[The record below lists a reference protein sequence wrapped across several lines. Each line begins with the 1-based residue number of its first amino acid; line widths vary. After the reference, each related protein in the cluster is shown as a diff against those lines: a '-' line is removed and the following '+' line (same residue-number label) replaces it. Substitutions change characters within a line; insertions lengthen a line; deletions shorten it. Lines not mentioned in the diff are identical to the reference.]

1 MADPEKYKAWLDSNS
16 DKAGTPDYVKVSE
29 AYAQAQDTPYSDVSG
44 PTGAGMTPAMRDE
57 QSATDPNSFGNI
69 ARRAVAGRLANIPD
83 FGIALANLGSKYGV
97 FPETKLPYISPMIV
111 KAAGGLDMPAD
122 APWWQRV
129 GEGMLSMSPTA
140 FIKSP
145 VKTLASTAGAI
156 GGAEGGAALGNAI
169 GVDPELLSIVG
180 GVTGGHARTL
190 VPDAGR
196 ASTAAL
202 YRNSGK
208 DNAGAIYDA
217 AVRTGTTPTG
227 AMLGNQAVQRLEQ
240 VLERQPGSGP
250 TIVAARE
257 QARNQFTNAARG
269 VPEAAGATM
278 REPTDIARATQ
289 ATTGEALAGLEER
302 NSSRQQQMQDQIG
315 PNTPINVAAVDR
327 TMSRLIDPTVSP
339 LETGEH
345 PSIQAKLDNLRAM
358 YQPPDPTNPAVQG
371 PPSPEVRQAPFVNWR
386 NNLLRSND
394 GAPPMTRN
402 ASTPITQDARQA
414 YRDTAIANG
423 VPPHQYDVT
432 QMLSRML
439 NDPGGHR
446 DTLGP
451 LAPPERPAPA
461 PLPPIEN
468 PKGVTDLS
476 TVFNRLPSLTD
487 PQGMQNLRGSV
498 NAGLGVTAG
507 EPRIND
513 IFASRI
519 NDLLDKTL
527 LKREESALGPI
538 NYADTLRKDVD
549 PQALS
554 QSVGPQGAQ
563 TLQDVAT
570 LSRAFHR
577 PTVSG
582 GGTRSIMDVVN
593 NTRRAATPLA
603 AGALSL
609 LLGHDPGAAAGIGAT
624 ALGVSEAL
632 NRLGPI
638 DRMRTAMLNS
648 PSAGAAMAG
657 RPVPYTGIDI
667 NDIRSTLKALEAS
680 TPYGP
685 PQAQAQ

>member
-1 MADPEKYKAWLDSNS
+1 MADPEKYKSWLDSNS
-16 DKAGTPDYVKVSE
+16 DKAGTPDYVKVAE

-44 PTGAGMTPAMRDE
+44 PTGAGMSPTMRDE
-57 QSATDPNSFGNI
+57 QSATDPNTFGNV
-69 ARRAVAGRLANIPD
+69 ARRAVAGRIASIPD

-129 GEGMLSMSPTA
+129 GEGALSMSPTA
-140 FIKSP
+140 LVKAP

-180 GVTGGHARTL
+180 GVGGGHARTL
-190 VPDAGR
+190 VPDAAR
-196 ASTAAL
+196 AATAAL
-202 YRNSGK
+202 YRNSGRA
-208 DNAGAIYDA
+208 NAGEIYDA
-217 AVRTGTTPTG
+217 AARTGTTPTG
-227 AMLGNQAVQRLEQ
+227 AMLGNQDVQRLEQ

-278 REPTDIARATQ
+278 RDPTEIGRAAQ
-289 ATTGEALAGLEER
+289 ATTGEALAGLEDR
-302 NSSRQQQMQDQIG
+302 NSSRQQQMQNQIG
-315 PNTPINVAAVDR
+315 PDTPINVAGVDR
-327 TMSRLIDPTVSP
+327 TMSRLTDPAVSP

-358 YQPPDPTNPAVQG
+358 YPPPDPTNPAVQG
-371 PPSPEVRQAPFVNWR
+371 PPVPEVRQAPFVNWR

-414 YRDTAIANG
+414 YRDTAIEHG
-423 VPPHQYDVT
+423 VPPHQYDST

-451 LAPPERPAPA
+451 LAPPTRPAPA

-476 TVFNRLPSLTD
+476 TVFNRLPSLAD
-487 PQGMQNLRGSV
+487 PQGMKDLRGSV

-519 NDLLDKTL
+519 NNLLDNTL
-527 LKREESALGPI
+527 LWRGESALGPSKF
-538 NYADTLRKDVD
+538 AETMRKNVD
-549 PQALS
+549 PQALVE
-554 QSVGPQGAQ
+554 SVGPQGAK

-570 LSRAFHR
+570 LSEAFHR

-582 GGTRSIMDVVN
+582 GGTRSIMDVTKN
-593 NTRRAATPLA
+593 FRRAGAPLA
-603 AGALSL
+603 AGAMSL
-609 LLGHDPGAAAGIGAT
+609 LFGHDPGTAVGVGAAASG
-624 ALGVSEAL
+624 LNEAL
-632 NRLGPI
+632 SRIGPI
-638 DRMRTAMLNS
+638 DRIRAAMLNS
-648 PSAGAAMAG
+648 KSAGAAMAG
-657 RPVPYTGIDI
+657 RPVPYSGIGI

-685 PQAQAQ
+685 PQSQAQ